1 MEKLLFAAMTAFGRA
16 FAITFLFAATGL
28 LAAPNQSALIALS
41 WAALAAS
48 LVAGFRAVQVFVP
61 QISFAGFVAQPYA
74 AWLDSAVR
82 SGVAAFI
89 TAITGWLAAPD
100 LSTWKSALLGI
111 GVGVG
116 TAVVRALQGLLTPGD
131 VPKQGAG
138 ISVPGPVVSPTK

>member
-16 FAITFLFAATGL
+16 FGITFLFAATGL
-28 LAAPNQSALIALS
+28 LAAPNLDAARSLS

-61 QISFAGFVAQPYA
+61 QITFAKIVAQPYA

-89 TAITGWLAAPD
+89 TGITGWLASPD
-100 LSTWKSALLGI
+100 LSTWKAALLGI

-116 TAVVRALQGLLTPGD
+116 TAIVRALQGLLTPSDSPKPGTGLT
-131 VPKQGAG
+131 VPE
-138 ISVPGPVVSPTK
+138 PVTAPTK